1 MIFQIT
7 KDIASSISFWDKL
20 LINAAVLGDL
30 DDLET
35 ALTFGAQVT
44 TRKDGW
50 TPLLGAAQNGHADV
64 CHLLLSCGSDIEERE
79 VGSENTALHEAALF
93 GHLSTIEVLLN
104 WAPEKGETLVNYKNA
119 AGYTPLTNACQQK
132 GHHDCVIALLMAGA
146 VPMQTNNRSWPTHAA
161 AQHNNL
167 DIVET
172 LLDYG
177 CGLELVG
184 YSISPS

>member
-1 MIFQIT
+1 M
-7 KDIASSISFWDKL
+7 ASNTSFWDKL

-30 DDLET
+30 EEIET
-35 ALTFGAQVT
+35 ALTFGARVT

-50 TPLLGAAQNGHADV
+50 TPLLGAAQNGQAEV
-64 CHLLLSCGSDIEERE
+64 CYLLLSCGSDVEERE

-104 WAPEKGETLVNYKNA
+104 WAPEKAENLVNCKNA

-146 VPMQTNNRSWPTHAA
+146 VPLQTNNGSWPTHVA

-167 DIVET
+167 DVVET

-177 CGLELVG
+177 CGLELVWF
-184 YSISPS
+184 SIIPL